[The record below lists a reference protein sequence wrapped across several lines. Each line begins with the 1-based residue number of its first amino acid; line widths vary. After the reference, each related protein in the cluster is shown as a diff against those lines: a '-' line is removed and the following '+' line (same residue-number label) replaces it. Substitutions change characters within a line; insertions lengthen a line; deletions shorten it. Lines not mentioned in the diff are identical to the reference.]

1 MNKKGQL
8 TFVIIIVILSILV
21 ASYLGYKIV
30 IEKLNYQEICEEKYN
45 QYELE
50 FCAKNIRG
58 IKMCDRANMD
68 FVRIEL
74 KPFPSI
80 IYVCINEEGEIH
92 KI

>member
-1 MNKKGQL
+1 MNKKGQIIL
-8 TFVIIIVILSILV
+8 IIIIVILSIFV
-21 ASYLGYKIV
+21 ASYLGYKII
-30 IEKLNYQEICEEKYN
+30 IEKLDHQEICEEKYN

-50 FCAKNIRG
+50 FCAKNIKG

-68 FVRIEL
+68 FVRTEFNL
-74 KPFPSI
+74 LSSN